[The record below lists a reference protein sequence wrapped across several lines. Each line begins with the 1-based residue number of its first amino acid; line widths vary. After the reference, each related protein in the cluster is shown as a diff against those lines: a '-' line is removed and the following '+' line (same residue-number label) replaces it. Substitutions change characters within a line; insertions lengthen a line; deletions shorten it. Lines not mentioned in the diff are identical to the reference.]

1 MPWEQRLRVLEDAYE
16 SLSKLAQTDTFQ
28 AKIRLRISE
37 IFQALLE
44 FTPCIRIPS
53 QGLAHMTPEQRVA
66 YDSAVRELG
75 VLLTGYI
82 EQFLV
87 IKYCATLCSRIL
99 APYQCAELIRPD
111 LMREIF
117 RSYGDGYVTD
127 VDILSYCHIVV
138 LGAEAVRFDSIV
150 PDPSAAQDG
159 QEQEEKQD
167 TCLLNTPLENILDP
181 YNSYYNERRASA
193 NTLLLTLTVFK
204 TELSSPYLLLS
215 NECFLLLS
223 AAEMIAKLASL
234 PPAQEEDVYEALCSR
249 AAELMVKMYNN
260 VWARIAASGEDL
272 AEVWK
277 ARRDYADFDESLL
290 AHAIKNDSS
299 FHVDITV
306 CSSSSEDLSTHDLD
320 LKRSKTENM
329 DSDSNATHST
339 STSRLSTHLDGTTLL
354 RALIPEIE
362 VPSYAVRSTTEN
374 LTATHVDWHSLG
386 TSADVYRNKP
396 DVPENIPVKHGKDGL
411 VLSRSTQEM
420 GVLDI
425 SSMHPG
431 ILQAQIR
438 DPRTFS
444 AVNRRDTLKM
454 VTNADMEEDS
464 VLIILCSV
472 ASALLESMKRHQAT
486 AAQGAF
492 EHSKPQTN
500 TFGPRASSSSKSVIR
515 KSGGDGTPYGRIR
528 EGYHA
533 VCVPETLRILSH
545 ITPKQAMTNTPTRP
559 NRAASK
565 QQLSISTSGG
575 PRPRRPKP
583 RTQELSSW
591 LATMQRIYH
600 YALTA
605 SFDSW
610 SFVRHSLLC
619 LLHVR
624 ARIVRRLYNVSSI
637 EAACYAQLEDTS
649 IQDVLTGTF
658 VGVALKELLR
668 YIEYLGQVT
677 TQEITSFERVSGV
690 EIQSPSLG
698 SGRLRTERTLDNDGA
713 VLSLR
718 VWASQVG
725 AHLVYGGSDIGP
737 TPQISNIREHLLVI
751 QRNQAW
757 TRFEADELCHVVV
770 ILCIFGDVIFRG
782 EEGTLLLPILITLSG
797 ALTPASPQLLQAT
810 KKHLGD
816 LYLYLGCPLEL
827 QDACYRLHS
836 LSA

>member
-1 MPWEQRLRVLEDAYE
+1 MLWEQRLRALEDAYE

-28 AKIRLRISE
+28 AKIRSKISD
-37 IFQALLE
+37 IFHALLE
-44 FTPCIRIPS
+44 FIPCIRIS
-53 QGLAHMTPEQRVA
+53 SRGLAYLTLEQRGA

-75 VLLTGYI
+75 VLLTGYV

-87 IKYCATLCSRIL
+87 IKYCATLCAKIL

-127 VDILSYCHIVV
+127 VDILSYCQIVV
-138 LGAEAVRFDSIV
+138 LGAEAVRFDSV
-150 PDPSAAQDG
+150 VSDPSDTRDS
-159 QEQEEKQD
+159 QEREEKRD
-167 TCLLNTPLENILDP
+167 ANLLNAPLENILDP
-181 YNSYYNERRASA
+181 HNSYYNERRASA

-249 AAELMVKMYNN
+249 ATELMAKMYNN
-260 VWARIAASGEDL
+260 VWTRIAASGEDL
-272 AEVWK
+272 TEVWNT
-277 ARRDYADFDESLL
+277 RRDYADFDESLL

-299 FHVDITV
+299 FHVDITA

-320 LKRSKTENM
+320 PKESKLVNNG
-329 DSDSNATHST
+329 DSISHST
-339 STSRLSTHLDGTTLL
+339 TASYLSPRLDGTTLL
-354 RALIPEIE
+354 RALIPEVE
-362 VPSYAVRSTTEN
+362 VPSYSVRSTTEN
-374 LTATHVDWHSLG
+374 LAATHVDWHSLG
-386 TSADVYRNKP
+386 TSSDVYRNKP
-396 DVPENIPVKHGKDGL
+396 DTPENIPVKHGKDGL
-411 VLSRSTQEM
+411 VLSRSTQEI

-472 ASALLESMKRHQAT
+472 ASTLLESMKKHQVT

-492 EHSKPQTN
+492 EN
-500 TFGPRASSSSKSVIR
+500 TKQQPVSLGPRASSSSKGILR
-515 KSGGDGTPYGRIR
+515 KSGGESSPYGRIR

-545 ITPKQAMTNTPTRP
+545 ITPKQTSSSNHSTRE
-559 NRAASK
+559 
-565 QQLSISTSGG
+565 LSGSRLGLSTSGG
-575 PRPRRPKP
+575 PRTQRPRARP
-583 RTQELSSW
+583 RTQELGAW
-591 LATMQRIYH
+591 LATMQRIY
-600 YALTA
+600 YYSLTT

-610 SFVRHSLLC
+610 SFVRHALLC

-624 ARIVRRLYNVSSI
+624 ARIIRRLYNISSI
-637 EAACYAQLEDTS
+637 ESACYAQLDDTS
-649 IQDVLTGTF
+649 IQDILNGTF
-658 VGVALKELLR
+658 VGIALKEFLR

-677 TQEITSFERVSGV
+677 IQEIVSFERSSGLDL
-690 EIQSPSLG
+690 QSPSMG
-698 SGRLRTERTLDNDGA
+698 SGRPRAEKLLGRDDA

-737 TPQISNIREHLLVI
+737 TPCIKNIREHLLLI
-751 QRNQAW
+751 QGNQDW
-757 TRFEADELCHVVV
+757 NRFEADELCHVVV
-770 ILCIFGDVIFRG
+770 ILCIFGSVIFQG
-782 EEGTLLLPILITLSG
+782 EETTSLLPILITLSG
-797 ALTPASPQLLQAT
+797 SLTSATPQLLQAT

-816 LYLYLGCPLEL
+816 LYLYLSCPIDL
-827 QDACYRLHS
+827 QDACYRLYS